1 VSGLCFTYDISAPV
15 SSRVVVSSVVRQAA
29 DGSCT
34 GAPVDLSAGTMY
46 HIAVNDFMA
55 AGGDGYPNVGSRAHS
70 QDLMDQVTADYISAN
85 TPLAPRIQGRIKCV
99 KVANPSSSNT
109 CPAITAP

>member
-1 VSGLCFTYDISAPV
+1 
-15 SSRVVVSSVVRQAA
+15 
-29 DGSCT
+29 
-34 GAPVDLSAGTMY
+34 MY

-85 TPLAPRIQGRIKCV
+85 TPLSPAIQGRIVCQDT
-99 KVANPSSSNT
+99 NGTTTPN
-109 CPAITAP
+109 CPPITAP